1 MFEFTFN
8 LTDNDVFYITHDTNT
23 IDNKLIQFLNSI
35 DFDFTKIISFTVS
48 KI

>member
-8 LTDNDVFYITHDTNT
+8 LINSDPFYITHNTNT
-23 IDNKLIQFLNSI
+23 IDNELIQFLNQI
-35 DFDFTKIISFTVS
+35 DFDFTQITSFTVS

>member
-8 LTDNDVFYITHDTNT
+8 LTDDIFYITHDTNT
-23 IDNKLIQFLNSI
+23 INNELIQFLNSI